1 MGGQPRLHENPRPV
15 QRLSAVMPVAASTI
29 SDFVNDHPGEAYGI
43 VAAVVLLLILFLL
56 VRRRTAKQTAG
67 GVASKGAVAPLSR
80 KDARRAKKEE
90 KAMVKADAKAAK
102 AKAKVE
108 SKQAK
113 ADAKAEKKA
122 AKAQAKADK
131 K

>member
-1 MGGQPRLHENPRPV
+1 MGGQPPLHENPKPV
-15 QRLSAVMPVAASTI
+15 QRLSAAMPVAASTI

-43 VAAVVLLLILFLL
+43 VAAIVLLLILLL
-56 VRRRTAKQTAG
+56 MVSRRRAKAGEG
-67 GVASKGAVAPLSR
+67 GVTQKSGVTQLSR

-108 SKQAK
+108 AKQAK
-113 ADAKAEKKA
+113 ADGKAEKKA
-122 AKAQAKADK
+122 AKAQA
-131 K
+131 